1 MVIRQMLVG
10 DLATVAAIE
19 ASAVS
24 LWSLE
29 QIASELKRK
38 SGISLVAVA
47 SNGEL
52 QAWCCGF
59 QTGVDAELLK
69 ITVNPLVQRLGI
81 GEDLLQ
87 ELCLLYAKRGA
98 RQMYLEVRSQNR
110 PALNLY
116 AKQNFQ
122 EVGRRKSY
130 YKEPADDV
138 VILAHRLN
146 VNATD

>member
-1 MVIRQMLVG
+1 MLVG
-10 DLATVAAIE
+10 DVATVAAIE

-24 LWSLE
+24 SWSME
-29 QIASELKRK
+29 QIASEIQRK

-47 SNGEL
+47 PSGEI

-69 ITVNPLVQRLGI
+69 ITVNPLEQRLGI
-81 GEDLLQ
+81 GEALLQ
-87 ELCLLYAKRGA
+87 ELCILYAKRDA
-98 RQMYLEVRSQNR
+98 QQVYLEVRSQNR

-116 AKQNFQ
+116 TKHNFQ

-130 YKEPADDV
+130 FKEPADDA

-146 VNATD
+146 VNDKE

>member
-1 MVIRQMLVG
+1 MLVG